1 MLTTRTPQLA
11 GIGWGV
17 ARKPHNTNEEWTIRL
32 VYDLK
37 EASAPDEYTI
47 SKGIHYNE

>member
-1 MLTTRTPQLA
+1 V
-11 GIGWGV
+11 WGV
-17 ARKPHNTNEEWTIRL
+17 ANKQHKTNEERTIRL

-47 SKGIHYNE
+47 SKGIQ